1 MEPFI
6 SQEVLLSTLEVL
18 LLFQDQMVK
27 QEQMMIQ
34 LSTLNSP
41 VVPGD
46 NGSVTLPGGGTAS
59 TPNGNITLPGG
70 TVVDPDGTIHLPGG
84 DIVNPDGTVTL
95 PGQDG

>member
-34 LSTLNSP
+34 LSTL
-41 VVPGD
+41 
-46 NGSVTLPGGGTAS
+46 
-59 TPNGNITLPGG
+59 
-70 TVVDPDGTIHLPGG
+70 
-84 DIVNPDGTVTL
+84 IVQLSQETTEVL
-95 PGQDG
+95 HYLEEEQLQHQMVI